1 METFNYDEVMET
13 VEYLILDYKSIKQQL
28 LEFTDNFYD
37 EMTYDIDGFF
47 QANDLR
53 ELDKQDLED
62 LKVQVKS
69 FNNILMGYKKLQY
82 KFN

>member
-1 METFNYDEVMET
+1 MKT
-13 VEYLILDYKSIKQQL
+13 VEYLILDYKSIKEQL

-37 EMTYDIDGFF
+37 DMTYDIDGYYE
-47 QANDLR
+47 ASCYR

-82 KFN
+82 KFS